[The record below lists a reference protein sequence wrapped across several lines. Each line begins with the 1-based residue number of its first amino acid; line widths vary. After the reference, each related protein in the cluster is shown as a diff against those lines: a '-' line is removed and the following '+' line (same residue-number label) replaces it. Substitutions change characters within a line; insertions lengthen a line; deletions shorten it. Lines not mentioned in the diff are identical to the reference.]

1 MIVDD
6 GSHNPTYQM
15 DALNYLWEALKPG
28 GVYIIEVGR
37 EAQCTALYCLALY
50 CSVLCGRAL
59 ALGLCARHP
68 GDPSALP
75 CLAFPCSGH
84 AWVRLC
90 NAPGM
95 PTTSLRQ
102 QHATTEGQ
110 RRSKTD
116 PHTF

>member
-50 CSVLCGRAL
+50 CSVLPSHVLLCTVWPC
-59 ALGLCARHP
+59 LGLGPVCA
-68 GDPSALP
+68 PS
-75 CLAFPCSGH
+75 
-84 AWVRLC
+84 R
-90 NAPGM
+90 
-95 PTTSLRQ
+95 
-102 QHATTEGQ
+102 
-110 RRSKTD
+110 
-116 PHTF
+116 